1 MAAVDILHSVNSHDV
16 SIRGA
21 VPENMKARTA
31 RKLRAALEAYRKGR
45 LGLAFT
51 LYQQLAHDGHS
62 ESQVFVAWM
71 LSEGIGCP
79 KDESTAAMFFEQ
91 AAAQDHPIGSFYFA
105 RWLTKQ
111 GEHERA
117 YGFYHDGARRN
128 HLPSVFR
135 VGYSLARGRGVPTD
149 LRRAYKTLGVAARQ
163 GHAFAMREIA
173 IQDLRGRRGFV
184 FRPLGALEF
193 LVAVC
198 WGVVVSLVRAD
209 SDLLRG

>member
-1 MAAVDILHSVNSHDV
+1 MQ
-16 SIRGA
+16 
-21 VPENMKARTA
+21 
-31 RKLRAALEAYRKGR
+31 AALAAYRAHR
-45 LGLAFT
+45 LGLAFQ
-51 LYQQLAHDGHS
+51 LYEQLAQEGNA
-62 ESQVFVAWM
+62 ECQVFVGWM
-71 LSEGIGCP
+71 LSEGVGCA
-79 KDESTAAMFFEQ
+79 KDEARARTFFEQ

-117 YGFYHDGARRN
+117 YAFYQDGARRN

-184 FRPLGALEF
+184 FRPIGAIEF

-198 WGVVVSLVRAD
+198 WGVVVSLFRTD